1 MGLTGSSAFATVC
14 SLTAGTLQSFV
25 RCAVLADTAVF
36 CCSVAA
42 SVPCSFG
49 TLSCA
54 SLSNSIRFASLPVSI
69 LYRSAAWRARVRFC
83 LYADPVRGL
92 VLVGPPTA
100 FLRRGTGVPWVSL
113 LGTHQCALR
122 CQARW
127 HRGRSAN
134 PLYFLVLLRGRCRGV
149 LVHSA
154 FTCVLEYLQGR
165 SNHPS
170 DFGHKFVLR
179 SRRPYSGEVDSVVIH
194 GNDVAKI
201 CLRFPR
207 LLNFLEFLGFL
218 DILGILALPVS
229 LYGHPVEHP
238 YVILENPTLR
248 RD

>member
-1 MGLTGSSAFATVC
+1 MGLTGSSAFATAC
-14 SLTAGTLQSFV
+14 SLMAGTMQSFV
-25 RCAVLADTAVF
+25 RCAVLPDTAVF

-42 SVPCSFG
+42 LRSVLFRYLVVRFLVELDKIRELACVDLVPLRGMACPCTFLSLCG
-49 TLSCA
+49 SCSWSCA
-54 SLSNSIRFASLPVSI
+54 CRATNGLPPQRHQCTV
-69 LYRSAAWRARVRFC
+69 
-83 LYADPVRGL
+83 G
-92 VLVGPPTA
+92 VLA
-100 FLRRGTGVPWVSL
+100 
-113 LGTHQCALR
+113 GTHQCALR
-122 CQARW
+122 CQAGW

-134 PLYFLVLLRGRCRGV
+134 PLWLLVLLCGRSRGV

-154 FTCVLEYLQGR
+154 FTCVLEFLQGR

-179 SRRPYSGEVDSVVIH
+179 SRRSCSCEVHSVVIH

-218 DILGILALPVS
+218 DILGVLALPVS
-229 LYGHPVEHP
+229 LYRHPVEHP
-238 YVILENPTLR
+238 YVILENPALR